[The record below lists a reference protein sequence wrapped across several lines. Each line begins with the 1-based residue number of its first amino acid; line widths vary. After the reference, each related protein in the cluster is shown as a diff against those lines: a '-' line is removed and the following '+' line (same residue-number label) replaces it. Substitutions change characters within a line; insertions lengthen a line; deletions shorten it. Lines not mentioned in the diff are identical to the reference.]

1 MNFSTNYQPTLIDIV
16 VYPLG
21 MEMTRGRQGKRIE
34 NMKKRISTYYF
45 PYIGIKTKPK
55 NRTGKGFAFT
65 APDERYN

>member
-1 MNFSTNYQPTLIDIV
+1 
-16 VYPLG
+16 